1 MRNISKDDNTK
12 VERNTGGILSLKEA
26 SLRKEQLV

>member
-12 VERNTGGILSLKEA
+12 VERNTSGILSLKEA
-26 SLRKEQLV
+26 SLRK